1 MVRKLSNKFKLGL
14 FLFFSVFFASTVWS
28 FILPIG
34 DFGPDETA
42 HLQMI
47 KFLAEEK
54 RIPVFDSE
62 NGLQNL
68 VFEKQLWNEKFR
80 TGAYYS
86 MAYNSPLSY
95 LPFLPAYLIERD
107 IESRGSVLAM
117 RLTNSFIAAA
127 FALVLFLFF
136 IKIDRGNLAISS
148 TLAFFV
154 VFMPQLIFSSSY
166 VNIELIPLLLAGI
179 STLILLSI
187 REKPTVNNFLFLGT
201 ILGLLVLCKANYLSL
216 AGLVLVF
223 ASLIIFRKEK
233 QRVLSFFSLVFP
245 IALLNI
251 YWWYRN
257 IILYKDP
264 LIINHIQ
271 NKISSSR
278 PDWFLP
284 PGEAGYNALTI
295 VFQPDFFRNTFL
307 GFFAAIGKLDIF
319 LSGPFYAVF
328 YLFLAFLIIA
338 AVNQSAKKFREN
350 KGGDDLKINLI
361 IIFFIVFIFFIFAKK
376 NLLDFSPQ
384 GRHLFPALLPI
395 TWLLYNGI
403 RSLSEKS
410 RRFVEIFMMFF
421 ALLSSLS
428 VLWLMIDKYWGGHL
442 DLTPT
447 RMILITLSVIFI
459 SLYLAETSLIIRGK
473 NGQQLSD

>member
-1 MVRKLSNKFKLGL
+1 MVRKLSTKFRIGL
-14 FLFFSVFFASTVWS
+14 LLFFSVFFVSVVWS

-62 NGLQNL
+62 DSLHNL

-107 IESRGSVLAM
+107 IESRSTVLAM
-117 RLTNSFIAAA
+117 RLINSFIAAA
-127 FALVLFLFF
+127 FALILFLFL
-136 IKIDRGNLAISS
+136 IKIDNGNLAISS
-148 TLAFFV
+148 SLAFFV
-154 VFMPQLIFSSSY
+154 AFIPQLIFSASY
-166 VNIELIPLLLAGI
+166 VNIELIPLLLSGI

-187 REKPTVNNFLFLGT
+187 RERPTISNFLFLGT

-216 AGLVLVF
+216 VGLVLVF
-223 ASLIIFRKEK
+223 ASLIIFHKKK
-233 QRVLSFFSLVFP
+233 QRALSFFSLVSP
-245 IALLNI
+245 IVLLNI

-271 NKISSSR
+271 NKINSSR

-295 VFQPDFFRNTFL
+295 VFQPDFFCNTFL

-319 LSGPFYAVF
+319 LSGPFYVVF
-328 YLFLAFLIIA
+328 YLFLVFLIIA

-361 IIFFIVFIFFIFAKK
+361 IIFFVTLFFFVFAKK

-395 TWLLYNGI
+395 SWLLYNGI
-403 RSLSEKS
+403 RSLGEKS
-410 RRFVEIFMMFF
+410 RGFVEIFMMLF

-447 RMILITLSVIFI
+447 RIILITLSIIFI
-459 SLYLAETSLIIRGK
+459 SLYLIETSLIIRGK

>member
-1 MVRKLSNKFKLGL
+1 MVRKLSNKFRLGL
-14 FLFFSVFFASTVWS
+14 FLFFSVFFVSVVWS

-117 RLTNSFIAAA
+117 RLINSFIAAA
-127 FALVLFLFF
+127 FALVLFLFL

-148 TLAFFV
+148 SLAFFIA
-154 VFMPQLIFSSSY
+154 FIPQLIFTASY
-166 VNIELIPLLLAGI
+166 VNIELIPLLLSGI

-187 REKPTVNNFLFLGT
+187 RERPTISNFLFLGT

-216 AGLVLVF
+216 VGLVLIF
-223 ASLIIFRKEK
+223 ASLIIFHKKK
-233 QRVLSFFSLVFP
+233 QRALSFFSLISP
-245 IALLNI
+245 IVLLNI

-271 NKISSSR
+271 NKINSSR

-319 LSGPFYAVF
+319 LPGPFYVVF
-328 YLFLAFLIIA
+328 YLFLVFLIIA

-361 IIFFIVFIFFIFAKK
+361 IIFFAALFFFVFAKK

-395 TWLLYNGI
+395 SWLLYNGI
-403 RSLSEKS
+403 RSLGEKS
-410 RRFVEIFMMFF
+410 RGFVEIFMMLF

-447 RMILITLSVIFI
+447 RIILITLSIIFI
-459 SLYLAETSLIIRGK
+459 SLYLIETSLIIRGK